1 MRDEPSLQRPAYLP
15 SPAFS
20 VPSWIRPVVV
30 HHGRHPVAGGWAAF
44 DQIDLVQRDEAG
56 AYAVL
61 RMDPDQLFRTAG
73 DRNAA
78 AAAFDLITAPRAP
91 FAGLAMDRPRIM
103 GLSLIHI

>member
-1 MRDEPSLQRPAYLP
+1 MRDDPFLQRPADLP
-15 SPAFS
+15 APAFS
-20 VPSWIRPVVV
+20 VPSWIRPIVVP
-30 HHGRHPVAGGWAAF
+30 HGRYPVAGGWSAF

-78 AAAFDLITAPRAP
+78 AVSYTHLTLPTR
-91 FAGLAMDRPRIM
+91 
-103 GLSLIHI
+103 